1 MKGWASMAG
10 QDLAVIGAGVVG
22 VSAALWAQMRGLSV
36 MLIDPEVPG
45 AGTSYGNAGTIATY
59 ACLPVNDPS
68 VLRGLPGL
76 LFGGDSPLAVDWGH
90 ALRNPFWMLRFLA
103 NCRARR
109 SDEIASALAG
119 LLDQADGGLNP
130 LIEEAGAG
138 DLMVSR
144 GQISIWSTKEGA
156 ADAERGL
163 ARRRAHGVELV
174 DLAPGLAREMEPGI
188 ALPIE
193 RAVHFPAARHVMDPQ
208 GLVRRLH
215 ARFEEIGGVT
225 RVARALRVAESPEG
239 VSVVTDAEEVEAG
252 RVVIAS
258 GAFSRQIAGSG
269 AEDLP
274 LGTERGYHLMFAEEA
289 GRVTR
294 PVGWGEGG
302 FYATPMAAGL
312 RLAGTVEI
320 ASLDKAVNR
329 ERLSYILRKGRQMFG
344 QLPEPTSEWLGYR
357 PTMPDSLPVIGLA
370 PGKQRVI
377 HAFGHQHLGLT
388 LGGIT
393 GRIVAD
399 LAEGRRPNADIAAYA
414 PSRRFF

>member
-1 MKGWASMAG
+1 MATH
-10 QDLAVIGAGVVG
+10 DLAVIGAGVVG
-22 VSAALWAQMRGLSV
+22 VSCALWARLRGLSV
-36 MLIDPEVPG
+36 VLIDPEAPG

-59 ACLPVNDPS
+59 GCLPVNDPS

-76 LFGGDSPLAVDWGH
+76 LFGGDSPLAFDWGH
-90 ALRNPFWMLRFLA
+90 ALRNPLWMLRFLA

-109 SDEIASALAG
+109 SDEIAAALAA

-130 LIEEAGAG
+130 LIEAAGAW
-138 DLMVSR
+138 DMVVSR
-144 GQISIWSTKEGA
+144 GQISVWSTPGGA
-156 ADAERGL
+156 AEATAGL
-163 ARRRAHGVELV
+163 ARRRALGVEVLEL
-174 DLAPGLAREMEPGI
+174 DPGQVKEMEPGL
-188 ALPIE
+188 ALPIQ
-193 RAVHFPAARHVMDPQ
+193 RAVHFPAARHVIDPQ

-215 ARFEEIGGVT
+215 ARFETLGGVT
-225 RVARALRVAESPEG
+225 RVARALRVAESGES
-239 VSVVTDAEEVEAG
+239 VTVVTDAGEVDAA

-258 GAFSRQIAGSG
+258 GAFSRRIGGSG
-269 AEDLP
+269 AEALP
-274 LGTERGYHLMFAEEA
+274 LGAERGYHLMFAGEV

-320 ASLDKAVNR
+320 ASLDRPANR
-329 ERLSYILRKGRQMFG
+329 GRLDYILRRGRQMFG
-344 QLPEPTSEWLGYR
+344 DLPEPTSDWLGFR

-370 PGKQRVI
+370 PGRQRVI

-399 LAEGRRPNADIAAYA
+399 LAEGRAPNADIAAYA